1 MSDLKLESLNDL
13 LTIEVEKLKSPEKTR
28 LLTRIKHL
36 IKNGNKTE
44 ANQDEAAKDLP
55 YEAISVVG
63 NKLVEIKFDLESK
76 KARVI
81 NTSSDSRDIKSNYL
95 SGAKAIKKM
104 QEIVKFQK
112 ENTNE

>member
-1 MSDLKLESLNDL
+1 MSELKLESLNDL

-36 IKNGNKTE
+36 IKSGNKAE
-44 ANQDEAAKDLP
+44 ANQEEAAKDLP
-55 YEAISVVG
+55 YEAVSMVG
-63 NKLVEIKFDLESK
+63 NQLVEIRFDLESK

-81 NTSSDSRDIKSNYL
+81 RTSTDSRDIKTNYL
-95 SGAKAIKKM
+95 SGAEAIKKM